1 MIKETITNSEF
12 IESIDLALV
21 VFCQQ
26 HKRDIPLQK
35 MIEGNGNVEG
45 NANKYLDAY
54 GVPQDCKYEDNEAFN
69 KAVDAYLLVD
79 NTVNE
84 IIIARN
90 NGKISSYISTF
101 TKHGAAVFYDKV
113 VEEGWESFNDV
124 PEGDR
129 LGVCVELIRRQIIGF
144 NQVPEKITINSQ

>member
-1 MIKETITNSEF
+1 MIKETITNGDF
-12 IESIDLALV
+12 IEAIDLALV

-45 NANKYLDAY
+45 DTNKYLDAY
-54 GVPQDCKYEDNEAFN
+54 GVPKDCKYEDAATYN
-69 KAVDAYLLVD
+69 KAIDAYLLVD

-84 IIIARN
+84 IIRARN
-90 NGKISSYISTF
+90 NGKISSYITTL
-101 TKHGAAVFYDKV
+101 TKHGASVFCDKAI
-113 VEEGWESFNDV
+113 EEGWNSFNDV
-124 PEGDR
+124 PEEDR

-144 NQVPEKITINSQ
+144 NQVPEKIIINN

>member
-1 MIKETITNSEF
+1 MIKETISNGDF
-12 IESIDLALV
+12 IAAIDLALF

-45 NANKYLDAY
+45 NADKYLDAY
-54 GVPQDCKYEDNEAFN
+54 EQAKDFKYSDAVLYN
-69 KAVDAYLLVD
+69 KAVDAYNLI
-79 NTVNE
+79 NKTVNE

-101 TKHGAAVFYDKV
+101 TKHGAAVFCDIAEIKQ
-113 VEEGWESFNDV
+113 WSSFNDV
-124 PEGDR
+124 PEKEKIP
-129 LGVCVELIRRQIIGF
+129 LCIELVRRQIIAF